1 MRCWRRRLPRCWRTR
16 RVVSSCVRLADP
28 REQQHGCGP
37 CRRGKLEQAR
47 QETAFCTWK
56 PSRVR
61 DVKGAQRSA
70 ERRPSASGAR
80 SSPARRATPECAP
93 YGSSLASPNPL
104 ATAKTPVLVPPAEE
118 GRGPSCGTARSRS
131 APRCCVLPGAGD
143 GRTAGSCADRSG
155 QPGAARLPG
164 RRLEPR
170 DQ

>member
-1 MRCWRRRLPRCWRTR
+1 MAHAGGKGEASRNKDWPRM
-16 RVVSSCVRLADP
+16 ADP

-47 QETAFCTWK
+47 QETAFCTCK

-70 ERRPSASGAR
+70 FSRPSGSGAR

-93 YGSSLASPNPL
+93 YGSSLPSPNPL
-104 ATAKTPVLVPPAEE
+104 ATAKTPVLVPPTKK
-118 GRGPSCGTARSRS
+118 GQGPLVLQLKSRS
-131 APRCCVLPGAGD
+131 APRYCVSPGAGD

-164 RRLEPR
+164 RRLEPG